1 MQAARKGWVPDK
13 ASVQSA
19 LRTCMHAQTRER
31 RPELC
36 AGASTGQLLY
46 FAEKVRRWQWWVA
59 ARDAGC
65 DTAPAVHQHAEHA
78 LHTLQQR
85 VPWAQEPVLVHPCF
99 LKSRPTLFVSSLNGK
114 PSTHHAAPR
123 SQCAGAR
130 SWGMGHGRQTGS
142 GLWSSPPSCGPPGG
156 PAAWSARYQEGVSD
170 TVDLDSGAGTT
181 TAALQPASRSSRA
194 V

>member
-1 MQAARKGWVPDK
+1 MRAARKGWVPCK

-19 LRTCMHAQTRER
+19 LCTCMRAQTSER
-31 RPELC
+31 RPELWGGGLDRTTPVFC
-36 AGASTGQLLY
+36 LA
-46 FAEKVRRWQWWVA
+46 VRRWQWWVA
-59 ARDAGC
+59 AGDAGC
-65 DTAPAVHQHAEHA
+65 DTAPAVRQHAEHA
-78 LHTLQQR
+78 HQQE
-85 VPWAQEPVLVHPCF
+85 PEQEPVLVHPCF
-99 LKSRPTLFVSSLNGK
+99 LKPRPTLFVSSLNGK

-142 GLWSSPPSCGPPGG
+142 GPWSSPPSCGPPGG

-181 TAALQPASRSSRA
+181 TTTLQPASRSSRA